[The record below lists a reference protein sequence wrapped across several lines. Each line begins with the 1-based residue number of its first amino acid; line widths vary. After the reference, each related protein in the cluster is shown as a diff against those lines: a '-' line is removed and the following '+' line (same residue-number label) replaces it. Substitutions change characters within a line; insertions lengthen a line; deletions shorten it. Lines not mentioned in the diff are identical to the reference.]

1 MMDWTSIALALISLV
16 SGCGWVVNHRKYKQ
30 EVKNLAADSRL
41 KDMELAQLYVQ
52 QFEETIGKPL
62 RKQVGDLQNEIAQ
75 LRDAIQRIDYCAHR
89 DDCPVLEH
97 CSTSNA
103 TRHSPS
109 VLGSALAAYDV
120 DGLRKR
126 QKGHGG
132 TQSDDR
138 DEA

>member
-1 MMDWTSIALALISLV
+1 MMNIDLTSVILAMISLV

-41 KDMELAQLYVQ
+41 KDMELARLYVQ

-75 LRDAIQRIDYCAHR
+75 LRYAIQRIDYCAHR
-89 DDCPVLEH
+89 DDCPVL
-97 CSTSNA
+97 
-103 TRHSPS
+103 
-109 VLGSALAAYDV
+109 

-126 QKGHGG
+126 QKGDGG
-132 TQSDDR
+132 KQSGDG

>member
-89 DDCPVLEH
+89 DDCPVL
-97 CSTSNA
+97 
-103 TRHSPS
+103 
-109 VLGSALAAYDV
+109 

-126 QKGHGG
+126 QKGRGG